1 MSEEQFSA
9 LLAQLQEDSGLME
22 KFNGAADLEAAVAIA
37 NEAGFDVSADD
48 WHKYQAGQET
58 ITSEELAAISGG
70 KLRRIELDFAKDQN
84 GVRLIG
90 VKKF

>member
-22 KFNGAADLEAAVAIA
+22 KFNGAADLDAAVAIA

-48 WHKYQAGQET
+48 WHQYQAGQGS
-58 ITSEELAAISGG
+58 ISAEELAAISGG
-70 KLRRIELDFAKDQN
+70 KNSPKHILKVNLPGKPGSNIVVF
-84 GVRLIG
+84 
-90 VKKF
+90 